1 LPPSPIGALVTKNVM
16 GCRGAG
22 VCCASNKQEA
32 SKEGAV
38 NATIKDRV
46 FDIRPSSR
54 KRRGDRS
61 RLQAPS
67 PGGRLAQEA
76 CAGKRVSLPAQQTDS
91 SGRCC
96 RQSASGLEKL
106 DASFGDKGVE
116 SN

>member
-1 LPPSPIGALVTKNVM
+1 M

-76 CAGKRVSLPAQQTDS
+76 CAEKRVSMAARLERLRMPAHLNE
-91 SGRCC
+91 GRGFFS
-96 RQSASGLEKL
+96 RIMITT
-106 DASFGDKGVE
+106 
-116 SN
+116 